1 MTKTKSTKRALLLSA
16 LSLLMCVSMLIGSTF
31 AWFTDTASTAVNA
44 IQSGKLDV
52 VLEKF
57 DEAKGEWVSAEGEPL
72 KWITTDAVDNVL
84 WEPGCTYKLPKLRVR
99 NAGNLALKYE
109 VEITGLKG
117 DAKLL
122 EVIEFTGLPTNATLT
137 AGAANEFQIEGH
149 MAEEAGNE
157 YQNLKIDSVAITV
170 YATQLAYE
178 SDSYGPDYDEEA
190 VIGTYIELGEG
201 EDLLA
206 ALASAE
212 AGKPV
217 TINLM
222 GNVEWPTEGHHGEND
237 ITPASAIVI
246 NGNGY
251 TITATGAGVTPI
263 GDTEAPM
270 TLKNVKIVD
279 NSVSYAEDAWEL
291 TYLEVGGTK
300 LNCENVT
307 FADEIQFGTNATFT
321 NCTFESNEE
330 SVYAVWVEDGNATF
344 INCAFTGYRG
354 IKVHE
359 AYGSEVKTV
368 VVDNCTF
375 VNITKKPG
383 VAIGTVNAATTIKI
397 TNNVF
402 AATQPGDQN
411 NYKYETDTDVTTF
424 NFVDEN
430 NIITTPVA
438 TFAEL
443 KEVFEKGGSVE
454 LTADIAIT
462 ELVTIPAGVEV
473 YLDMNGKTITPASA
487 NVDPLFD
494 VKTGA
499 ALVIDGNGTFDLGE
513 MGTVNGMSLMYPRGD
528 VTINSGTFK
537 IATNGTKYGSMFV
550 GINGGQG
557 KLIING
563 GYFDGGYYK
572 EGDCFNNCRNLIN
585 GSWGQYIRIYGGTFV
600 GQNPAWG
607 DEGMAFL
614 CPHCTH
620 TPGQGYCQALFLE
633 GQSRE
638 DTELPEG
645 YTITE
650 GTTADGRPT
659 YTVNYSK

>member
-1 MTKTKSTKRALLLSA
+1 MKNTKRSLLLSA
-16 LSLLMCVSMLIGSTF
+16 LALVICVTMLIGSTF
-31 AWFTDTASTAVNA
+31 AWFTDSASTAVNT

-52 VLEKF
+52 VLEKY
-57 DEAKGEWVSAEGEPL
+57 DEAKGEWVTAEGETL

-84 WEPGCTYKLPKLRVR
+84 WEPGCTYKLPLLRVR

-122 EVIEFTGLPTNATLT
+122 EVIEFTGLPTDATLT

-157 YQNLKIDSVAITV
+157 YQNLKIDNIAITV

-217 TINLM
+217 TIKLM

-237 ITPASAIVI
+237 VTPASAIVI

-279 NSVSYAEDAWEL
+279 KSVSYNENAWEL

-359 AYGSEVKTV
+359 DYGSEVKTV

-383 VAIGTVNAATTIKI
+383 MAIGTLNADTTVAI
-397 TNNVF
+397 TNSTF
-402 AATQPGDQN
+402 ASCQAGDQGL
-411 NYKYETDTDVTTF
+411 YIYETDTDVATF
-424 NFVDEN
+424 NFVNKN
-430 NIITTPVA
+430 NVLATGVA
-438 TFAEL
+438 SDLSLIE
-443 KEVFEKGGSVE
+443 
-454 LTADIAIT
+454 
-462 ELVTIPAGVEV
+462 
-473 YLDMNGKTITPASA
+473 
-487 NVDPLFD
+487 
-494 VKTGA
+494 
-499 ALVIDGNGTFDLGE
+499 ALVNGDNAVLT
-513 MGTVNGMSLMYPRGD
+513 GD
-528 VTINSGTFK
+528 VTIDKVNLNSNGYGATGINLKAGQMLDGNGYVLNVSGATGTWDSAIAIKSGTIKNLTVAKGFRG
-537 IATNGTKYGSMFV
+537 IFITNGTEKV
-550 GINGGQG
+550 VLENVIV
-557 KLIING
+557 
-563 GYFDGGYYK
+563 DG
-572 EGDCFNNCRNLIN
+572 
-585 GSWGQYIRIYGGTFV
+585 
-600 GQNPAWG
+600 
-607 DEGMAFL
+607 
-614 CPHCTH
+614 
-620 TPGQGYCQALFLE
+620 
-633 GQSRE
+633 
-638 DTELPEG
+638 
-645 YTITE
+645 
-650 GTTADGRPT
+650 PT
-659 YTVNYSK
+659 YTISCDQAGKQGLEAYNSTFNGWTSYAATLGTAKFVNCNFGKGAGYNFSRPYAPTTYVGCNFAAGHKVDPRAAVTFENCTIDGQPLTAENLATLVTSNIANATVIK

>member
-1 MTKTKSTKRALLLSA
+1 MTKSKSTKRALLLSA

-31 AWFTDTASTAVNA
+31 AWFTDTASTAVNT
-44 IQSGKLDV
+44 IQSGTLDV

-57 DEAKGEWVSAEGEPL
+57 DEAKGEWVTAEGETL

-84 WEPGCTYKLPKLRVR
+84 WEPGCTYKLPLLRVR

-157 YQNLKIDSVAITV
+157 YQNLKIDNIAITV

-217 TINLM
+217 TIKLM

-279 NSVSYAEDAWEL
+279 NSVSYKENAWEL

-359 AYGSEVKTV
+359 DYGSEVKTV

-375 VNITKKPG
+375 KNITKKPG
-383 VAIGTVNAATTIKI
+383 MAIGTLNADTTVAIKDSKF
-397 TNNVF
+397 VGCQ
-402 AATQPGDQN
+402 AGDQGL
-411 NYKYETDTDVTTF
+411 YIYETDTDVTTF
-424 NFVDEN
+424 NFIESGNELFGLVTDNTALKTALSSAQAGDTVYVADGEYTLPKLNKGVTIIGSENTVVTNTLSGTLNDVTLKNIKIKAGDAQRWAYGKGKVVFENCTFEATSVYAIHYDSLSGANITYKDCTIIGWAALGSGAEHITFDGCKIYGNGAYGLIRVYSPATIKNCTFDVSAVNTTDIYQDGIHAVNCEIKVSN
-430 NIITTPVA
+430 NI
-438 TFAEL
+438 
-443 KEVFEKGGSVE
+443 
-454 LTADIAIT
+454 
-462 ELVTIPAGVEV
+462 
-473 YLDMNGKTITPASA
+473 N
-487 NVDPLFD
+487 
-494 VKTGA
+494 
-499 ALVIDGNGTFDLGE
+499 
-513 MGTVNGMSLMYPRGD
+513 VNGAIEDLYN
-528 VTINSGTFK
+528 VSGTGK
-537 IATNGTKYGSMFV
+537 IVA
-550 GINGGQG
+550 
-557 KLIING
+557 
-563 GYFDGGYYK
+563 
-572 EGDCFNNCRNLIN
+572 E
-585 GSWGQYIRIYGGTFV
+585 
-600 GQNPAWG
+600 
-607 DEGMAFL
+607 
-614 CPHCTH
+614 
-620 TPGQGYCQALFLE
+620 
-633 GQSRE
+633 
-638 DTELPEG
+638 
-645 YTITE
+645 
-650 GTTADGRPT
+650 
-659 YTVNYSK
+659 

>member
-44 IQSGKLDV
+44 IQSGKLEV

-57 DEAKGEWVSAEGEPL
+57 DEAKGGWVSAEGEPL
-72 KWITTDAVDNVL
+72 KWITTDEVDNVL

-137 AGAANEFQIEGH
+137 ADAANEFQIEGH

-279 NSVSYAEDAWEL
+279 ESVSYKEDAWEF

-321 NCTFESNEE
+321 NCTFESNEQ

-344 INCAFTGYRG
+344 KNCAFTGYRG

-383 VAIGTVNAATTIKI
+383 MAIGDLNADTTVAI
-397 TNNVF
+397 TNSTF
-402 AATQPGDQN
+402 AGCQAGEQGL
-411 NYKYETDTDVTTF
+411 YIYETDTEVTSF
-424 NFVDEN
+424 NFVNKN
-430 NIITTPVA
+430 NVVA
-438 TFAEL
+438 TAVASDLSLIEAL
-443 KEVFEKGGSVE
+443 EKGNSAV
-454 LTADIAIT
+454 LT
-462 ELVTIPAGVEV
+462 
-473 YLDMNGKTITPASA
+473 S
-487 NVDPLFD
+487 
-494 VKTGA
+494 
-499 ALVIDGNGTFDLGE
+499 
-513 MGTVNGMSLMYPRGD
+513 D
-528 VTINSGTFK
+528 VTIDKANLNSNGYGATGINLKAGQTLDGQGNVLNINGAGGTWDSG
-537 IATNGTKYGSMFV
+537 IATAGGVIKNITVTGAFRGVFV
-550 GINGGQG
+550 KNNTEKVILENV
-557 KLIING
+557 II
-563 GYFDGGYYK
+563 DG
-572 EGDCFNNCRNLIN
+572 
-585 GSWGQYIRIYGGTFV
+585 
-600 GQNPAWG
+600 
-607 DEGMAFL
+607 
-614 CPHCTH
+614 
-620 TPGQGYCQALFLE
+620 
-633 GQSRE
+633 
-638 DTELPEG
+638 
-645 YTITE
+645 
-650 GTTADGRPT
+650 PT
-659 YTVNYSK
+659 YTISCDSGNGAGLEATNCTFNGWTSFAETIGNVKFTNCNFGAGAGYNYSRPYAPTTYVGCNFAAGHKVDARGAVTFENCTIDGQPLTAENLATLVTSNIVNATVIK

>member
-1 MTKTKSTKRALLLSA
+1 MKNTKRSLLLSA
-16 LSLLMCVSMLIGSTF
+16 LALVICVTMLIGSTF
-31 AWFTDTASTAVNA
+31 AWFTDSASTAVNT

-52 VLEKF
+52 ALEYSL
-57 DEAKGEWVSAEGEPL
+57 DGVNWSNAEGQTLSFKKAAGAPANEE
-72 KWITTDAVDNVL
+72 VL
-84 WEPGCTYKLPKLRVR
+84 WEPGCTYELPLLRVR

-122 EVIEFTGLPTNATLT
+122 EVIEFTGLPTDATLT
-137 AGAANEFQIEGH
+137 AGAANEFQIKGH

-157 YQNLKIDSVAITV
+157 YQNLKIDNIAITV

-217 TINLM
+217 TIKLM

-237 ITPASAIVI
+237 VTPASAIVI

-279 NSVSYAEDAWEL
+279 KSVSYKENAWEF
-291 TYLEVGGTK
+291 TYLEIGGTK

-344 INCAFTGYRG
+344 INCSFTGYRG

-359 AYGSEVKTV
+359 DYGSEVKTV

-383 VAIGTVNAATTIKI
+383 MAIGDLNADTTVSI
-397 TNNVF
+397 TDSTFINCQ
-402 AATQPGDQN
+402 AGDQGL
-411 NYKYETDTDVTTF
+411 YIYETDTDVSTI
-424 NFVDEN
+424 NFTNKDNAVYN
-430 NIITTPVA
+430 NAKFVSTA
-438 TFAEL
+438 AEL
-443 KEVFEKGGSVE
+443 IALGGKSNEGVII
-454 LTADIAIT
+454 LTADIDLNGAAVPTIGAAYGK
-462 ELVTIPAGVEV
+462 ELVIVGNGYTISNGTTAHTTHNGMKHHGLFYAYTNSTLTISDLVIEDVVIDATADTTRNYGAGIVVAYADGGSKVTLKNVDVKNCDVKNNKPDIGDEAGVYVGYQTGTLTMIDCDSTGCTVAGETA
-473 YLDMNGKTITPASA
+473 K
-487 NVDPLFD
+487 
-494 VKTGA
+494 KTGA
-499 ALVIDGNGTFDLGE
+499 FIGMVDGTATLTNCTTDL
-513 MGTVNGMSLMYPRGD
+513 
-528 VTINSGTFK
+528 TIGACNR
-537 IATNGTKYGSMFV
+537 V
-550 GINGGQG
+550 
-557 KLIING
+557 
-563 GYFDGGYYK
+563 
-572 EGDCFNNCRNLIN
+572 
-585 GSWGQYIRIYGGTFV
+585 GGTLIE
-600 GQNPAWG
+600 N
-607 DEGMAFL
+607 
-614 CPHCTH
+614 
-620 TPGQGYCQALFLE
+620 
-633 GQSRE
+633 
-638 DTELPEG
+638 
-645 YTITE
+645 
-650 GTTADGRPT
+650 
-659 YTVNYSK
+659 

>member
-1 MTKTKSTKRALLLSA
+1 MPPA
-16 LSLLMCVSMLIGSTF
+16 
-31 AWFTDTASTAVNA
+31 
-44 IQSGKLDV
+44 
-52 VLEKF
+52 
-57 DEAKGEWVSAEGEPL
+57 
-72 KWITTDAVDNVL
+72 
-84 WEPGCTYKLPKLRVR
+84 
-99 NAGNLALKYE
+99 
-109 VEITGLKG
+109 
-117 DAKLL
+117 
-122 EVIEFTGLPTNATLT
+122 ATLT

-157 YQNLKIDSVAITV
+157 YQNLKIDNIAITV

-212 AGKPV
+212 AGQPV
-217 TINLM
+217 TIKLM

-237 ITPASAIVI
+237 VTPASAIVI

-279 NSVSYAEDAWEL
+279 KSVSYKENAWEF
-291 TYLEVGGTK
+291 TYLEIGGTK

-359 AYGSEVKTV
+359 DYGSEVKTV

-375 VNITKKPG
+375 KNITKKPG
-383 VAIGTVNAATTIKI
+383 MAIGDLNADTTVAIKDSKFVGCQA
-397 TNNVF
+397 
-402 AATQPGDQN
+402 GDQGL
-411 NYKYETDTDVTTF
+411 YIYETDTDVTTF
-424 NFVDEN
+424 NFVNEN
-430 NIITTPVA
+430 NTVTTPVA

-443 KEVFEKGGSVE
+443 KKVFEKGGSVE

-494 VKTGA
+494 VKKGA

-513 MGTVNGMSLMYPRGD
+513 IGTVKGMSLMYPRGD

-550 GINGGQG
+550 GISGGQG

>member
-1 MTKTKSTKRALLLSA
+1 MTKQKSTKRALLLSA

-31 AWFTDTASTAVNA
+31 AWFTDTASTAVNT

-57 DEAKGEWVSAEGEPL
+57 DEAKGEWVTAEGETL

-84 WEPGCTYKLPKLRVR
+84 WEPGCTYKLPLLRVR

-122 EVIEFTGLPTNATLT
+122 EVIEFTCLPTNATLT

-157 YQNLKIDSVAITV
+157 YQNLKIDNIAITV

-212 AGKPV
+212 AGQPV
-217 TINLM
+217 TIKLM

-279 NSVSYAEDAWEL
+279 KSVSYKENAWEF
-291 TYLEVGGTK
+291 TYLEIGGTK

-359 AYGSEVKTV
+359 DYGSEVKTV

-375 VNITKKPG
+375 KNITKKPG
-383 VAIGTVNAATTIKI
+383 MAIGDLNADTTVAIKDSKFVGCQA
-397 TNNVF
+397 
-402 AATQPGDQN
+402 GDQGL
-411 NYKYETDTDVTTF
+411 YIYETDTDVTTF
-424 NFVDEN
+424 NFTESGN
-430 NIITTPVA
+430 
-438 TFAEL
+438 EL
-443 KEVFEKGGSVE
+443 FG
-454 LTADIAIT
+454 
-462 ELVTIPAGVEV
+462 LVTDNTALKTALSSAQAGDTV
-473 YLDMNGKTITPASA
+473 YVADGVYTLPKLNKGVTIIGSENTVVTNTLS
-487 NVDPLFD
+487 
-494 VKTGA
+494 
-499 ALVIDGNGTFDLGE
+499 GTL
-513 MGTVNGMSLMYPRGD
+513 ND
-528 VTINSGTFK
+528 VTIKNIKIKAGDAQRWAYGKGKVVFENCTFEATSIYAIHYDGLSGANITYKDCTIIGWAALGSGAEHITFDGCKIYGNGAYGLIRVYSPATIKNCTFDVSAVNTTDVYQDGIHAVNCEIKVSNNINVNGAIEDLYNVSGTGK
-537 IATNGTKYGSMFV
+537 IVA
-550 GINGGQG
+550 
-557 KLIING
+557 
-563 GYFDGGYYK
+563 
-572 EGDCFNNCRNLIN
+572 E
-585 GSWGQYIRIYGGTFV
+585 
-600 GQNPAWG
+600 
-607 DEGMAFL
+607 
-614 CPHCTH
+614 
-620 TPGQGYCQALFLE
+620 
-633 GQSRE
+633 
-638 DTELPEG
+638 
-645 YTITE
+645 
-650 GTTADGRPT
+650 
-659 YTVNYSK
+659 

>member
-1 MTKTKSTKRALLLSA
+1 MKNTKRSLLLSA
-16 LSLLMCVSMLIGSTF
+16 LALVICVTMLIGSTF
-31 AWFTDTASTAVNA
+31 AWFTDSASTAVNT

-57 DEAKGEWVSAEGEPL
+57 DEAKGEWVTAEGETL

-84 WEPGCTYKLPKLRVR
+84 WEPGCTYKLPLLRVR

-117 DAKLL
+117 GAKLL
-122 EVIEFTGLPTNATLT
+122 EVIEFTGLPTDATLT

-157 YQNLKIDSVAITV
+157 YQNLKIDNIAITV

-212 AGKPV
+212 AGQPV
-217 TINLM
+217 TIKLM

-237 ITPASAIVI
+237 VTPASAIVI

-279 NSVSYAEDAWEL
+279 KSVSYKENAWEF
-291 TYLEVGGTK
+291 TYLEIGGTK

-359 AYGSEVKTV
+359 DYGSEVKTV

-375 VNITKKPG
+375 KNITKKPG
-383 VAIGTVNAATTIKI
+383 MAIGDLNADTTVAIKDSKFVGCQA
-397 TNNVF
+397 
-402 AATQPGDQN
+402 GDQGL
-411 NYKYETDTDVTTF
+411 YIYETDTDVTTF
-424 NFVDEN
+424 NFIESGNELFGLVTDNTALKTALSSAQAGDTVYVADGVYTLPKLNKGVTIIGSENTVVTNTLSGTLNDVTLKNIKIKAGDAQRWAYGKGKVVFENCTFEATSVYAIHYDGLSGANITYKDCTIIGWAALGSGAEHITFDGCKIYGNGAYGLIRVYSPATIKNCTFDVSAVNTTDIYQDGIHAVNCEIKVSN
-430 NIITTPVA
+430 NI
-438 TFAEL
+438 
-443 KEVFEKGGSVE
+443 
-454 LTADIAIT
+454 
-462 ELVTIPAGVEV
+462 
-473 YLDMNGKTITPASA
+473 N
-487 NVDPLFD
+487 
-494 VKTGA
+494 
-499 ALVIDGNGTFDLGE
+499 
-513 MGTVNGMSLMYPRGD
+513 VNGAIEDLYN
-528 VTINSGTFK
+528 VSGTGK
-537 IATNGTKYGSMFV
+537 IVA
-550 GINGGQG
+550 
-557 KLIING
+557 
-563 GYFDGGYYK
+563 
-572 EGDCFNNCRNLIN
+572 E
-585 GSWGQYIRIYGGTFV
+585 
-600 GQNPAWG
+600 
-607 DEGMAFL
+607 
-614 CPHCTH
+614 
-620 TPGQGYCQALFLE
+620 
-633 GQSRE
+633 
-638 DTELPEG
+638 
-645 YTITE
+645 
-650 GTTADGRPT
+650 
-659 YTVNYSK
+659 

>member
-1 MTKTKSTKRALLLSA
+1 MKNTKRSLLLSA
-16 LSLLMCVSMLIGSTF
+16 LALVICVTMLIGSTF
-31 AWFTDTASTAVNA
+31 AWFTDSASTAVNT

-57 DEAKGEWVSAEGEPL
+57 DEAKGEWVTAEGETL

-84 WEPGCTYKLPKLRVR
+84 WEPGCTYKLPLLRVR

-122 EVIEFTGLPTNATLT
+122 EVIEFTGLPTDATLT

-157 YQNLKIDSVAITV
+157 YQNLKIDNIAIAV

-217 TINLM
+217 TIKLM

-279 NSVSYAEDAWEL
+279 KSVSYKENAWEF
-291 TYLEVGGTK
+291 TYLEIGGTK
-300 LNCENVT
+300 LTCENVT

-359 AYGSEVKTV
+359 DYGSEVKTV

-375 VNITKKPG
+375 KNITKKPG
-383 VAIGTVNAATTIKI
+383 MAIGTLNADTTVAIKDSKF
-397 TNNVF
+397 VGCQ
-402 AATQPGDQN
+402 AGDQGL
-411 NYKYETDTDVTTF
+411 YIYETDTDVTTF
-424 NFVDEN
+424 NFTESGN
-430 NIITTPVA
+430 
-438 TFAEL
+438 EL
-443 KEVFEKGGSVE
+443 FG
-454 LTADIAIT
+454 
-462 ELVTIPAGVEV
+462 LVTDNTALKTALSSAQAGDTV
-473 YLDMNGKTITPASA
+473 YVADGEYTLPKLNKGVTIIGSENTVVTNTLS
-487 NVDPLFD
+487 
-494 VKTGA
+494 
-499 ALVIDGNGTFDLGE
+499 GTL
-513 MGTVNGMSLMYPRGD
+513 ND
-528 VTINSGTFK
+528 VTIKNIKIKAGDAQRWAYGKGKVVFENCTFEATSVYAIHYDSLSGANITYKDCTIIGWAALGSGAEHITFDGCKIYGNGAYGLIRVYSPATIKNCTFDVSAVNTTDVYQDGIHAVDCEIKVSNNINVNGAIEDLYNVSGTGK
-537 IATNGTKYGSMFV
+537 IVA
-550 GINGGQG
+550 
-557 KLIING
+557 
-563 GYFDGGYYK
+563 
-572 EGDCFNNCRNLIN
+572 E
-585 GSWGQYIRIYGGTFV
+585 
-600 GQNPAWG
+600 
-607 DEGMAFL
+607 
-614 CPHCTH
+614 
-620 TPGQGYCQALFLE
+620 
-633 GQSRE
+633 
-638 DTELPEG
+638 
-645 YTITE
+645 
-650 GTTADGRPT
+650 
-659 YTVNYSK
+659 

>member
-1 MTKTKSTKRALLLSA
+1 MKNTKRSLLLSA
-16 LSLLMCVSMLIGSTF
+16 LALVICVTMLIGSTF
-31 AWFTDTASTAVNA
+31 AWFTDSASTAVNT

-57 DEAKGEWVSAEGEPL
+57 DEAKGEWVTAEGETL

-84 WEPGCTYKLPKLRVR
+84 WEPGCTYKLPLLRVR

-122 EVIEFTGLPTNATLT
+122 EVIEFTGLPTDATLT

-157 YQNLKIDSVAITV
+157 YQDLKIDNIAITV

-217 TINLM
+217 TIKLM

-237 ITPASAIVI
+237 VTPASAIVI

-279 NSVSYAEDAWEL
+279 KSVSYNENAWEL

-359 AYGSEVKTV
+359 DYGSEVKTV

-383 VAIGTVNAATTIKI
+383 MAIGTLNADTTVAI
-397 TNNVF
+397 TNSTF
-402 AATQPGDQN
+402 ASCQAGDQGL
-411 NYKYETDTDVTTF
+411 YIYETDTDVATF
-424 NFVDEN
+424 NFVNKN
-430 NIITTPVA
+430 NVLATPVA
-438 TFAEL
+438 SDLSLIE
-443 KEVFEKGGSVE
+443 
-454 LTADIAIT
+454 
-462 ELVTIPAGVEV
+462 
-473 YLDMNGKTITPASA
+473 
-487 NVDPLFD
+487 
-494 VKTGA
+494 
-499 ALVIDGNGTFDLGE
+499 ALVNGDNVVLT
-513 MGTVNGMSLMYPRGD
+513 GD
-528 VTINSGTFK
+528 VTIDKVNLNSNGYGATGINLKAGQTLDGQGNVLNINGAGGTWDSG
-537 IATNGTKYGSMFV
+537 IATAGGVIKNITVTGAFRGVFVKNNTEKVILENVIIDGT
-550 GINGGQG
+550 
-557 KLIING
+557 
-563 GYFDGGYYK
+563 
-572 EGDCFNNCRNLIN
+572 
-585 GSWGQYIRIYGGTFV
+585 T
-600 GQNPAWG
+600 
-607 DEGMAFL
+607 
-614 CPHCTH
+614 
-620 TPGQGYCQALFLE
+620 
-633 GQSRE
+633 
-638 DTELPEG
+638 
-645 YTITE
+645 YTISCDSGKGAGLEATNCTFNGWTSFAKTI
-650 GTTADGRPT
+650 GTAKFVNCNFGAGAG
-659 YTVNYSK
+659 YNYSRPYAPTTYVGCNFAAGHKVDPRAAVTFENCTIDGQPLTAENLATLVTSNIANATVIK

>member
-1 MTKTKSTKRALLLSA
+1 M
-16 LSLLMCVSMLIGSTF
+16 IDNNTF
-31 AWFTDTASTAVNA
+31 A
-44 IQSGKLDV
+44 
-52 VLEKF
+52 
-57 DEAKGEWVSAEGEPL
+57 
-72 KWITTDAVDNVL
+72 
-84 WEPGCTYKLPKLRVR
+84 
-99 NAGNLALKYE
+99 
-109 VEITGLKG
+109 GL
-117 DAKLL
+117 
-122 EVIEFTGLPTNATLT
+122 
-137 AGAANEFQIEGH
+137 
-149 MAEEAGNE
+149 
-157 YQNLKIDSVAITV
+157 
-170 YATQLAYE
+170 TQ
-178 SDSYGPDYDEEA
+178 
-190 VIGTYIELGEG
+190 
-201 EDLLA
+201 
-206 ALASAE
+206 
-212 AGKPV
+212 
-217 TINLM
+217 
-222 GNVEWPTEGHHGEND
+222 
-237 ITPASAIVI
+237 
-246 NGNGY
+246 
-251 TITATGAGVTPI
+251 
-263 GDTEAPM
+263 
-270 TLKNVKIVD
+270 
-279 NSVSYAEDAWEL
+279 
-291 TYLEVGGTK
+291 
-300 LNCENVT
+300 
-307 FADEIQFGTNATFT
+307 
-321 NCTFESNEE
+321 
-330 SVYAVWVEDGNATF
+330 
-344 INCAFTGYRG
+344 
-354 IKVHE
+354 
-359 AYGSEVKTV
+359 
-368 VVDNCTF
+368 
-375 VNITKKPG
+375 KPG

-402 AATQPGDQN
+402 TATQPGDQN

-430 NIITTPVA
+430 NTVTTPVA

-443 KEVFEKGGSVE
+443 KEVFKKGGSVK

-494 VKTGA
+494 VKKGA
-499 ALVIDGNGTFDLGE
+499 ALVIDGNGTFDLGKI
-513 MGTVNGMSLMYPRGD
+513 GTVKGMSLMYPRGD

-537 IATNGTKYGSMFV
+537 IATNGTRYGSMFV
-550 GINGGQG
+550 GISGGQG

>member
-1 MTKTKSTKRALLLSA
+1 MTKTKSTKRALLMSA
-16 LSLLMCVSMLIGSTF
+16 LALLVCVTMLIGSTF
-31 AWFTDTASTAVNA
+31 AWFTDSVTSAGNI

-57 DEAKGEWVSAEGEPL
+57 DEAKGEWVTAEGETL

-84 WEPGCTYKLPKLRVR
+84 WEPGCTYKLPLLRVR

-157 YQNLKIDSVAITV
+157 YQNLKIDNIAITV

-217 TINLM
+217 TIKLM

-279 NSVSYAEDAWEL
+279 NSVSYKENAWEL

-300 LNCENVT
+300 LNCENVI

-359 AYGSEVKTV
+359 DYGSEVKTV

-375 VNITKKPG
+375 KNITKKPG
-383 VAIGTVNAATTIKI
+383 MAIGTLNADTTVAIKDSKF
-397 TNNVF
+397 VGCQ
-402 AATQPGDQN
+402 AGDQGL
-411 NYKYETDTDVTTF
+411 YIYETDTDVTTF
-424 NFVDEN
+424 NFIESGNELFGLVTDNTALKTALSSAQAGDTVYVADGEYTLPKLNKGVTIIGSENTVVTNTLSGTLNDVTLKNIKIKAGDAQRWAYGKGKVVFENCTFEATSVYAIHYDSLSGANITYKDCTIIGWAALGSGAEHITFDGCKIYGNGAYGLIRVYSPATIKNCTFDVSAVNTTDIYQDGIHAVNCEIKVSN
-430 NIITTPVA
+430 NI
-438 TFAEL
+438 
-443 KEVFEKGGSVE
+443 
-454 LTADIAIT
+454 
-462 ELVTIPAGVEV
+462 
-473 YLDMNGKTITPASA
+473 N
-487 NVDPLFD
+487 
-494 VKTGA
+494 
-499 ALVIDGNGTFDLGE
+499 
-513 MGTVNGMSLMYPRGD
+513 VNGAIEDLYN
-528 VTINSGTFK
+528 VSGTGK
-537 IATNGTKYGSMFV
+537 IVA
-550 GINGGQG
+550 
-557 KLIING
+557 
-563 GYFDGGYYK
+563 
-572 EGDCFNNCRNLIN
+572 E
-585 GSWGQYIRIYGGTFV
+585 
-600 GQNPAWG
+600 
-607 DEGMAFL
+607 
-614 CPHCTH
+614 
-620 TPGQGYCQALFLE
+620 
-633 GQSRE
+633 
-638 DTELPEG
+638 
-645 YTITE
+645 
-650 GTTADGRPT
+650 
-659 YTVNYSK
+659 

>member
-1 MTKTKSTKRALLLSA
+1 MTKSKSTKRALLMSA
-16 LSLLMCVSMLIGSTF
+16 LALLMCVSMLIGSTF
-31 AWFTDTASTAVNA
+31 AWFTDSVTTGSN
-44 IQSGKLDV
+44 IIKSGNLDV
-52 VLEKF
+52 DLIDASGASMSGEIIEFV
-57 DEAKGEWVSAEGEPL
+57 AKDGRAQSE
-72 KWITTDAVDNVL
+72 IL
-84 WEPGCTYKLPKLRVR
+84 WEPGCTYETNPVYVVNK
-99 NAGNLALKYE
+99 GNLALKYNIVINGIE
-109 VEITGLKG
+109 G

-122 EVIEFTGLPTNATLT
+122 EAIEWTITVGNVSTE
-137 AGAANEFQIEGH
+137 AANLNGELLAGEKTEAIVLSGH
-149 MAEEAGNE
+149 MKEEAGNE
-157 YQNLKIDSVAITV
+157 YQDLTVEGISIAV

-217 TINLM
+217 TIKLM

-279 NSVSYAEDAWEL
+279 NSVSYKENAWEL

-300 LNCENVT
+300 LNCENVI

-359 AYGSEVKTV
+359 DYGSEVKTV

-383 VAIGTVNAATTIKI
+383 MAIGTLNADTTVAI
-397 TNNVF
+397 TNSTF
-402 AATQPGDQN
+402 ASCQAGDQGL
-411 NYKYETDTDVTTF
+411 YIYETDTDVATF
-424 NFVDEN
+424 NFVNKNNTIATGVSNNTELKDAIAAGEDTIVLGGGEYSLPTLANTEGVTIIGAEGATIGGESVSTGFGGDFGKNTTIKNVTFTGSSNAVRYSYAKGGTTVFEN
-430 NIITTPVA
+430 CTFAGDTMYGFHIDQSEGA
-438 TFAEL
+438 TFIFNDCTFSGFNA
-443 KEVFEKGGSVE
+443 FAS
-454 LTADIAIT
+454 D
-462 ELVTIPAGVEV
+462 LV
-473 YLDMNGKTITPASA
+473 K
-487 NVDPLFD
+487 
-494 VKTGA
+494 
-499 ALVIDGNGTFDLGE
+499 
-513 MGTVNGMSLMYPRGD
+513 
-528 VTINSGTFK
+528 VT
-537 IATNGTKYGSMFV
+537 
-550 GINGGQG
+550 
-557 KLIING
+557 
-563 GYFDGGYYK
+563 
-572 EGDCFNNCRNLIN
+572 FNNCTFLHN
-585 GSWGQYIRIYGGTFV
+585 GNYGHTNIWSIGEFNGCTFGEGATFGTRGSGVIYV
-600 GQNPAWG
+600 
-607 DEGMAFL
+607 
-614 CPHCTH
+614 
-620 TPGQGYCQALFLE
+620 
-633 GQSRE
+633 
-638 DTELPEG
+638 
-645 YTITE
+645 
-650 GTTADGRPT
+650 DG
-659 YTVNYSK
+659 VKK